1 MKGRINHLILDANL
15 YEEAQRLY
23 RQRCRK
29 SAVQTRWPLAK
40 TLLSGGADAY
50 SVWVQEAEPRFR
62 ADQFHRVSRRAL
74 HNRLRR
80 QPPAGG

>member
-1 MKGRINHLILDANL
+1 MKGRINHVMLNVNR
-15 YEEAQRLY
+15 YEEAKRLY
-23 RQRCRK
+23 RWRCRK
-29 SAVQTRWPLAK
+29 SAVQTRWPLPK
-40 TLLSGGADAY
+40 TLPSGGADAY

-74 HNRLRR
+74 QNRLRR